1 MSPSRLFRPDYSA
14 HPILDPDYLQK
25 EEYGARAL
33 YMAFFEI
40 KTNSEAYNAHLN
52 RLLRPWNDPRSL
64 SENQAL
70 VHSYLREVDLYLR
83 ELLRLIPGG
92 AAAPLTPLENVT
104 NSNDFLG
111 LMQIAFLGAE
121 RRERFEAQRKLY
133 LAKLF
138 FDVDHTIDVQSG
150 PEHVRMLE
158 QCLEREL
165 WRHAGRARDILVSFE
180 PAPDGTRMHYSIG
193 RRTPGRETWQAG
205 LRRLRRSVAGR
216 PSVVHVFYHACRF
229 KRQYR
234 FRPMDETGGDLNRVE
249 EMIWA
254 ELQRGRSGSIVSK
267 MIRKGESDPQK
278 IGDLI
283 GAMFIVK
290 DTAEVALLQ
299 GMLYDIFGGPLRWRE
314 DVDTITRSEERGR
327 LNEYSA
333 DGFAVKK
340 SLVGVL
346 YRAPGGDQPPYLFNV
361 EFQIYTLEGFLRT
374 VHSTHFASHQQLK
387 QRQFLEGLLPY
398 LFPVAVY
405 GEERVLACFGAG
417 LEG

>member
-1 MSPSRLFRPDYSA
+1 MSPSQLFRPDYSA

-25 EEYGARAL
+25 EEQGARAL
-33 YMAFFEI
+33 YKAFFEI
-40 KTNSEAYNAHLN
+40 KANQDAYNAHLN
-52 RLLRPWNDPRSL
+52 RLLRPWNEPHTL
-64 SENQAL
+64 TENQAL

-83 ELLRLIPGG
+83 ELMRLIPGS
-92 AAAPLTPLENVT
+92 AAVPLTPLETVT
-104 NSNDFLG
+104 NCNDFLA
-111 LMQIAFLGAE
+111 LMQIAFLGVE

-138 FDVDHTIDVQSG
+138 FDVDHTIDVQAG

-165 WRHAGRARDILVSFE
+165 WRHAGRPRNILVSFE

-193 RRTPGRETWQAG
+193 TRTPGRETWQAS
-205 LRRLRRSVAGR
+205 LRRVRRTVGGR
-216 PSVVHVFYHACRF
+216 GSVVHVFYHACRF

-234 FRPMDETGGDLNRVE
+234 LRPLGDAGGDLNRVE
-249 EMIWA
+249 QMIWA

-290 DTAEVALLQ
+290 DIEEVALLQ
-299 GMLYDIFGGPLRWRE
+299 GMLYDIFGGPFRWRE
-314 DVDTITRSEERGR
+314 DVDTINRSEERGR
-327 LNEYSA
+327 LNEYSGI
-333 DGFAVKK
+333 GFEVKK

-346 YRAPGGDQPPYLFNV
+346 YRAPGGDLPPYLFNV

-374 VHSTHFASHQQLK
+374 VHSTHFASHQLLK